1 MNTPR
6 TDFVAHESGDI
17 EWNRFPNRFARMKAH
32 AEIMERENAA
42 LLEQMKQTISEHMT
56 LAWYDPTNHHVSTD
70 KHDPLFTPLGQLW
83 PLDVRREWVG
93 LTDEEIKDIVGRN
106 DSGGIG
112 AYTREM
118 FKQIEAKLK
127 EKNGG

>member
-1 MNTPR
+1 MTYIVTCR
-6 TDFVAHESGDI
+6 HHVAHKDCPWPECQQILALTEQLAKAKQAERLLNAQRKPKQSGMI
-17 EWNRFPNRFARMKAH
+17 KRVA
-32 AEIMERENAA
+32 
-42 LLEQMKQTISEHMT
+42 KQ
-56 LAWYDPTNHHVSTD
+56 
-70 KHDPLFTPLGQLW
+70 
-83 PLDVRREWVG
+83 EWVG
-93 LTDEEIKDIVGRN
+93 LTDKDIKDVVGRN